1 MALWKYGL
9 AGAFCCFVA
18 AVASAQTSATP
29 APAAVA
35 SSRANS
41 QSVRDAQQTLE
52 ALKLDPGPADG
63 MLGPRTK
70 AAVKRFQ
77 EAEKLSAT
85 GTLDARTRARLAER
99 RREHVVQLQ
108 KALKETGQGPG
119 PGGWR
124 DGEPDAGRTEAV
136 RLRSAAVEPSRP
148 VRGHQPPET
157 RLRGEPPAVTVIVG
171 VLKSGSDDQGHR
183 AREVTQ

>member
-1 MALWKYGL
+1 MALWKYVL
-9 AGAFCCFVA
+9 AGALCCLVA
-18 AVASAQTSATP
+18 AVASAQTPATP

-41 QSVRDAQQTLE
+41 QNVRDAQQTLE

-85 GTLDARTRARLAER
+85 GTLDAQTRARLAER

-108 KALKETGQGPG
+108 KALKETGHDPG
-119 PGGWR
+119 PA
-124 DGEPDAGRTEAV
+124 DGVMGSQTRAAV
-136 RLRSAAVEPSRP
+136 RRYAAAPAPSSQS
-148 VRGHQPPET
+148 GPPEVID
-157 RLRGEPPAVTVIVG
+157 RL
-171 VLKSGSDDQGHR
+171 KR
-183 AREVTQ
+183 AYEASLQQAP

>member
-1 MALWKYGL
+1 MGLWKYGL
-9 AGAFCCFVA
+9 AGASCCLVA
-18 AVASAQTSATP
+18 AVAFAQTPATP

-41 QSVRDAQQTLE
+41 QHVREAQQTLE

-85 GTLDARTRARLAER
+85 GTLDAQTRARLAER
-99 RREHVVQLQ
+99 QR
-108 KALKETGQGPG
+108 
-119 PGGWR
+119 
-124 DGEPDAGRTEAV
+124 
-136 RLRSAAVEPSRP
+136 
-148 VRGHQPPET
+148 
-157 RLRGEPPAVTVIVG
+157 
-171 VLKSGSDDQGHR
+171 
-183 AREVTQ
+183 